1 MEGARRYEMQE
12 WKMTHYVATQWPG
25 FCEEIQMKR
34 NNMEP
39 HMITASPDKAS
50 LWGIGYAQP

>member
-1 MEGARRYEMQE
+1 M
-12 WKMTHYVATQWPG
+12 KMTHYVATQWPG

-50 LWGIGYAQP
+50 LWSIGYAQP